1 MIKSFK
7 KGLALVLAAAMVF
20 STPIATN
27 STKANAEETATETD
41 VVTDTTDVA
50 DEVATGAW
58 WTNFSKYYQFDGD
71 FRATFD
77 IHMNEVGASNWN
89 NVATV
94 FATDAARGADGYSE
108 YVVLRQDQFGW
119 GAAYDNVKVVKDWFT
134 ADEANGISAYE
145 SGDTSG
151 ADGAAWTGYPAIYK
165 DADVQITIRRAGN
178 TVNMTSVVTA
188 ADGKK
193 YSEEY
198 EYTYMMAQK
207 VRVFF
212 ASDGSSFT
220 VKKFTLAKSLI
231 KNGKATIA
239 GKNIEFSYDLGDETI
254 VPDSVDAVV
263 SGAGIEAT
271 EVPAN
276 AEGKYAYT
284 PKTSGTYEYAITAKK
299 NTYEDAVVKGDI
311 SVAVTDDGL
320 LYDYELAKD
329 FKASKSADAYTLTY
343 SKLYEDA
350 DAKLTVKDSDGKE
363 IALDA
368 NNAAKFASLTDGK
381 TYTATLVVSK
391 EGYVTKTYTTQ
402 FTYTAEKREEAGK
415 DVKRTEINKTLGKT
429 DLSSAFWTEFEPFKI
444 EDNKKYTF
452 VFENHGTG
460 KQNYQNFVLAF
471 ANGTNYDTKTRPAT
485 YTEYAVVRA
494 DNYAWIVN
502 ADNKTVVNTSLSGK
516 AITYTNSIT
525 DPAAGSTESWA
536 EWLSIIKDSDVTM
549 NVIRSG
555 SEVKVEATIVSQADK
570 SKKINWTASLNCA
583 NADGS
588 APNPLYMAFT
598 VDSCYLNLKYVDEQA
613 SNVKLTE
620 SNASTEK
627 PKDVTGGTKKSIVYT
642 DWSAKYGAKKVTGEL
657 NISGAK
663 VTVKVGK
670 KKAVNATVKG
680 KTFTAKVAKL
690 TKGTKVVITATKD
703 GYQTATKTITVKAPM
718 KVKSVTA
725 KKGTKKVTG
734 TISVKGATV
743 KVKVGKKAYK
753 KAKVKG
759 KKFTLKVAKLKKG
772 TKVKV
777 QATKKNYKTATKT
790 VKVK

>member
-27 STKANAEETATETD
+27 STKANAEEAADTGDAVIDITD
-41 VVTDTTDVA
+41 SADLNDTVGNGEVV
-50 DEVATGAW
+50 AW
-58 WTNFSKYYQFDGD
+58 WSDFSKSYRFDGD
-71 FRATFD
+71 FDATFKLVSTSD
-77 IHMNEVGASNWN
+77 
-89 NVATV
+89 VAAYYHTPTV
-94 FATDAARGADGYSE
+94 VVTTDADRGADDYKE
-108 YVVLRQDQFGW
+108 YVAARSDNWCNNGGDWTTKKPAWETDNASWMANGEWDGW
-119 GAAYDNVKVVKDWFT
+119 KESYKDVTVNVRILKTGNKITITEDAEGNKTGYKYQQIYVSTPDNV
-134 ADEANGISAYE
+134 AE
-145 SGDTSG
+145 
-151 ADGAAWTGYPAIYK
+151 
-165 DADVQITIRRAGN
+165 
-178 TVNMTSVVTA
+178 
-188 ADGKK
+188 
-193 YSEEY
+193 
-198 EYTYMMAQK
+198 K

-212 ASDGSSFT
+212 CADT
-220 VKKFTLAKSLI
+220 AKTLEVKSVSVATPLI

-239 GKNIEFSYDLGDETI
+239 GNNIEFGYALGNETV
-254 VPDSVDAVV
+254 VPDSVQTVV

-271 EVPAN
+271 EVVAD
-276 AEGKYAYT
+276 AEGKYTYE
-284 PKTSGTYEYAITAKK
+284 PKTSGTYDYAITAKK
-299 NTYEDAVVKGDI
+299 ADYVDATVNGSI
-311 SVAVTDDGL
+311 SVAKTDSGL

-471 ANGTNYDTKTRPAT
+471 ANGTDYNTKTRPAT

-494 DNYAWIVN
+494 DNYAWIMN
-502 ADNKTVVNTSLSGK
+502 AENKMVENTSLSGK

-570 SKKINWTASLNCA
+570 SKKIDWTASLNCA

-613 SNVKLTE
+613 SNVKLAE